1 MEGRKDVTFPLSA
14 QPRCDKTGSVVWE
27 APVYSHY
34 RKIRRAKGQG
44 ASVNGFTDSVRST
57 GPVHYGSCGESRHS
71 VWGCPTEAETPGTQ
85 VGASSLHQP
94 LSSHP
99 SREGE
104 SNTRM
109 V

>member
-44 ASVNGFTDSVRST
+44 ASVNGFTDSV
-57 GPVHYGSCGESRHS
+57 
-71 VWGCPTEAETPGTQ
+71 
-85 VGASSLHQP
+85 
-94 LSSHP
+94 
-99 SREGE
+99 
-104 SNTRM
+104 
-109 V
+109 